1 MNNLMIIVGDSSSYL
16 SDYAKSIDKNAYLVD
31 YTNIN
36 EDHQGVVYTSIGDLG
51 IKDFV
56 KFLSNATEIR
66 FYPPP
71 NGIWTDKGS
80 IHTKYSMAWL
90 SIYYCTILST
100 INNIPLHT
108 AFTDEYKFT
117 PILPKPRISD
127 SSNLWIAGCSTTAA
141 AAIDQ
146 NQVWWKP
153 AQKYLN
159 LPVIDLSVSGSS
171 ISYASDQLIRAD
183 LKKGDKIIWGLT
195 TSERF
200 YWYSKNSIE
209 LIGAGYYKI
218 YKEFDNIVP
227 QTVLLEDH
235 WATESLAAVYR
246 LENVCNKIGI
256 DLLMVGIHAN
266 IEINAMLCSKSN
278 YIIANGM
285 SGLDWDSDFLDFGT
299 DGLHPGPLTHK
310 EYGRKVL
317 DRINQL
323 GW

>member
-1 MNNLMIIVGDSSSYL
+1 M
-16 SDYAKSIDKNAYLVD
+16 
-31 YTNIN
+31 
-36 EDHQGVVYTSIGDLG
+36 
-51 IKDFV
+51 
-56 KFLSNATEIR
+56 
-66 FYPPP
+66 
-71 NGIWTDKGS
+71 
-80 IHTKYSMAWL
+80 
-90 SIYYCTILST
+90 
-100 INNIPLHT
+100 
-108 AFTDEYKFT
+108 
-117 PILPKPRISD
+117 
-127 SSNLWIAGCSTTAA
+127 
-141 AAIDQ
+141 
-146 NQVWWKP
+146 
-153 AQKYLN
+153 
-159 LPVIDLSVSGSS
+159 SVSGSS

-209 LIGAGYYKI
+209 MIAAGYYEI
-218 YKEFDNIVP
+218 NKEFDNIVP

-235 WATESLAAVYR
+235 WTTESLAAVYR

-317 DRINQL
+317 DRIKQL